1 MTRALGLDLGTK
13 TIGLAL
19 SDELHLTAQGHST
32 LQRTSMKKDLDA
44 LGAVC
49 REHDVTQL
57 VLGLPLNMDGS
68 EGPRAVATRKFGEAA
83 ATTLA
88 LPVDYCDERLTTVSA
103 ERVLLEADL
112 SREKRRRVVDQV
124 AATII
129 LQAWLDARRPAPQ
142 G

>member
-1 MTRALGLDLGTK
+1 MRALGLDLGTK

-19 SDELHLTAQGHST
+19 SDELFLTAQGHST
-32 LQRTSMKKDLDA
+32 LQRTSLKKDLDA
-44 LGAVC
+44 LAALC
-49 REHDVTQL
+49 REHEVNRL
-57 VLGLPLNMDGS
+57 VLGLPLNMDGT
-68 EGPRAVATRKFGEAA
+68 EGPRAQATRKFGDAAA
-83 ATTLA
+83 ATLG

-112 SREKRRRVVDQV
+112 SRDKRKRVVDQV

-129 LQAWLDARRPAPQ
+129 LQAWLDARRPAQ